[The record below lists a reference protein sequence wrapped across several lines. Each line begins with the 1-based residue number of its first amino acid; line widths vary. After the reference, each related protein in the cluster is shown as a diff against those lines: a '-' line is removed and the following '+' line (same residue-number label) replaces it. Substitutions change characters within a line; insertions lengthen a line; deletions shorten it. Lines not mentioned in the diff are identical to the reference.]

1 MARKRGRP
9 KASQRRDAVV
19 KLDAILVGKAQMV
32 AKARG
37 TSVAEYLSEIIRG
50 PVDRDFLKVMKE
62 MEAKSEA
69 ESQGPDAEP
78 LKENKDP

>member
-9 KASQRRDAVV
+9 KGIKRRDAVV
-19 KLDAILVGKAQMV
+19 KLDVILVGKAQMV

-50 PVDRDFLKVMKE
+50 PVDRDFLSIMKQ
-62 MEAKSEA
+62 MEA
-69 ESQGPDAEP
+69 ESEAASEGSQEGSMNPE
-78 LKENKDP
+78 